1 MDRPSPPPG
10 SSARSTFNRFRDS
23 MPDRFNTLQNKI
35 ESKIAQV
42 PDKLSQV
49 TDNLSQVPDK
59 LSQVPDKFQDF
70 RRETYNQ
77 LPKSISPPSAA
88 KAPEE
93 GDPKY
98 DHVLAGLAAKI
109 LYRAGACPVS
119 GGPLLVLCAASF
131 PDTGQV
137 DYNELLPYV
146 LSILPGDDELG
157 EESDSGGYS
166 VVFFAGGGNA
176 SVGGKEG
183 GVNAGKGNRPSWA
196 WTLQAYHL
204 LGRAVR
210 KRIRK
215 LWVVHERAWVRV
227 ILEVMAGVV
236 SVKFR
241 KKVVHLNTL
250 TDLANHIDITQLHI
264 PPAVYLHDRK
274 LAPTITIPDP
284 PPPIF
289 GSPPFHT
296 AANPPRV
303 GENMPLPQV
312 LVDTARYLRSKCL
325 SVEGLFRVTPSQAL
339 LHVVREAY
347 DRKQYIKWDEWGP
360 HIAAALV
367 KLYYRSLPQPLIP
380 VKFYQDLLSLEE
392 AGVSDEK
399 AFLKVKDL
407 LQEDGLPK
415 SSRVLLLRHLFP
427 LLALVAQNS
436 AVNKMNPNNLAVCVA
451 PSLLKSDDMMADAKA
466 CNGLRTFIQ
475 IAVERVEELAP
486 ELPNRGS
493 PVRSGSGSGSSIT
506 RVLPP
511 SGSPPPYSVG
521 SIQPVQRKKLP
532 GIMGTKEME
541 GGMTARKPLPGSV
554 SSSITYLPL
563 ASEPDEKKQL
573 IEKTEAE
580 EQKEDIRPPS
590 TPGLSVKGEAP
601 RRGSV
606 PSIPTKPGEGIMRRK
621 ASFQSFTKSPPE
633 IGPKPPILSSSSIIP
648 DPSPY
653 LSTSSSPITKPPRVI
668 RRAASSTF
676 PSSSSL
682 RSSSFSSPSVANI
695 ANSLNQ
701 SQMQTNIQLKSKT
714 PPPQPLPPATQRAK
728 TDVGSMKGR
737 GKGVEELRA
746 LYEERAKGVEV
757 LVRNTPGRLKGRGKG

>member
-1 MDRPSPPPG
+1 MSRRSPPPG
-10 SSARSTFNRFRDS
+10 SSARSTFNRLRDS
-23 MPDRFNTLQNKI
+23 MPDRFNTIQNKI
-35 ESKIAQV
+35 ESKIAWV

-49 TDNLSQVPDK
+49 PDKLSQVPDK

-77 LPKSISPPSAA
+77 LPGSISPPPAA

-98 DHVLAGLAAKI
+98 DHALAGLAAKI

-131 PDTGQV
+131 PDTRQV

-157 EESDSGGYS
+157 EESDGGGYS
-166 VVFFAGGGNA
+166 VVFFAGGGSAN
-176 SVGGKEG
+176 VGGKEG

-204 LGRAVR
+204 LGRALK

-241 KKVVHLNTL
+241 EKVVHLNTL

-274 LAPTITIPDP
+274 LAATISIPDP

-289 GSPPFHT
+289 GCPPFHT

-312 LVDTARYLRSKCL
+312 LVDTARYLRSQCL
-325 SVEGLFRVTPSQAL
+325 CVEGLFRVTPSQAL
-339 LHVVREAY
+339 LDVVREAY
-347 DRKQYIKWDEWGP
+347 DRRQYIKWDEWGP
-360 HIAAALV
+360 HMAAALV
-367 KLYYRSLPQPLIP
+367 KLYYRSLPEPLVP
-380 VKFYQDLLSLEE
+380 VRFYQDLISFEE
-392 AGVSDEK
+392 AGLGDEK

-407 LQEDGLPK
+407 LEDGLPK
-415 SSRVLLLRHLFP
+415 SSRVLLLRHLLP

-436 AVNKMNPNNLAVCVA
+436 AVNKMSPINLAVCVA

-475 IAVERVEELAP
+475 IAIERIEELAP
-486 ELPNRGS
+486 ELPNRGG
-493 PVRSGSGSGSSIT
+493 PVRRSSGSSSSLIE
-506 RVLPP
+506 VPPP
-511 SGSPPPYSVG
+511 SGSPPPYSMG
-521 SIQPVQRKKLP
+521 SMQPVQRKRLP

-541 GGMTARKPLPGSV
+541 GGMTARKPVSGSA
-554 SSSITYLPL
+554 SSSVTHLPPT
-563 ASEPDEKKQL
+563 SEPDERQL
-573 IEKTEAE
+573 IEPE
-580 EQKEDIRPPS
+580 EQREDTKRSP
-590 TPGLSVKGEAP
+590 TPGLSADEELP
-601 RRGSV
+601 RRGSA
-606 PSIPTKPGEGIMRRK
+606 PSIPTKSSEGALQRK
-621 ASFQSFTKSPPE
+621 ASFQSFTNNPPE
-633 IGPKPPILSSSSIIP
+633 IGPKPPTLTPSSLIP
-648 DPSPY
+648 DPSSPSPH

-676 PSSSSL
+676 PSSSL
-682 RSSSFSSPSVANI
+682 RSSSFSSPSVADI

-701 SQMQTNIQLKSKT
+701 SQVQKNVQLKSRT
-714 PPPQPLPPATQRAK
+714 PPPPTMQRAK
-728 TDVGSMKGR
+728 TEVGSMKGR
-737 GKGVEELRA
+737 GKVVEELRA

-757 LVRNTPGRLKGRGKG
+757 LVRNTPSRLKGRGGQ